1 MKPAEHKK
9 SVNIRNYIQFLTNPV
24 RHTCDQHDVCTLLTF
39 SSEEFS
45 YHLSSWIS
53 ICIQYSLNKFYT
65 VIPQKSAHT
74 HTHTIR
80 RKTEQEVLE
89 HILRSLEFLAQ
100 TVRQTVSQ
108 SVRQSGNPSRE
119 GNHEETGGGPSKQAI
134 QDQFSRSEKKITEVY
149 LEMIRYKLAEGF
161 GNPIQPPLHHTH

>member
-1 MKPAEHKK
+1 MKLAEHKK
-9 SVNIRNYIQFLTNPV
+9 SANIRKYIQFLTNPV

-45 YHLSSWIS
+45 YHLSPWIS

-65 VIPQKSAHT
+65 VIPQKSA

-100 TVRQTVSQ
+100 TVSESVS
-108 SVRQSGNPSRE
+108 RSGNPTRE
-119 GNHEETGGGPSKQAI
+119 SNHERNRGVGGGEGGKQASH
-134 QDQFSRSEKKITEVY
+134 SRPILQEWEKITEVY